1 MEDVPDQ
8 WIGGRDEGIPITL
21 TTVPREFY
29 IRRSTTTSQ
38 TLAHVMHKH
47 ATTMWNRILSALV
60 FGLRR

>member
-8 WIGGRDEGIPITL
+8 WIGGRDEGIPIY
-21 TTVPREFY
+21 TTVPGGFY
-29 IRRSTTTSQ
+29 IRRSTTTTSQ
-38 TLAHVMHKH
+38 TLAHVMHKY